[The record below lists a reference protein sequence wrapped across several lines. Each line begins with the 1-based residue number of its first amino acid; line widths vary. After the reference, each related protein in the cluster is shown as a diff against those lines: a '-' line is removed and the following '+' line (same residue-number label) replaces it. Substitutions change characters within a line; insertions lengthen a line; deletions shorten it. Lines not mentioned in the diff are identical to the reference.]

1 MTANAHPHAYGST
14 SSEGSSH
21 HRSERRPVASHLADA
36 STGLGGNT
44 LAHIVE
50 ENCPDL
56 PVAAAV
62 VIEHLD
68 AQAGTWQF
76 STDEGRTWRAVRTDL
91 INRAGHMGLAL
102 DGDARLR
109 VLPFGGH
116 RVSGARVAFHTVQ
129 RSHGQGNGS
138 YRAYAP
144 EERDGGSRTVTL
156 VLSLGAVN
164 GLPPEVHVPRP
175 RNKRALAQRAG
186 MSASG
191 VGPSHPGS
199 MALA

>member
-1 MTANAHPHAYGST
+1 MTANVHAHGSS
-14 SSEGSSH
+14 SSEGTPH
-21 HRSERRPVASHLADA
+21 HRSERLPVASHLGDA

-56 PVAAAV
+56 LVAAGV

-76 STDEGRTWRAVRTDL
+76 STDEGQTWRAIRTDL
-91 INRAGHMGLAL
+91 INRAGHLGLAL
-102 DGDARLR
+102 DRDARLR

-116 RVSGARVAFHTVQ
+116 RVTGARVAFHTVQ

-138 YRAYAP
+138 YRAYAS
-144 EERDGGSRTVTL
+144 EDRDGGSRTVTL
-156 VLSLGAVN
+156 VLSLAAVN
-164 GLPPEVHVPRP
+164 GAPPAVHVPRP
-175 RNKRALAQRAG
+175 RNKRAMVQRAAAAATAAAG
-186 MSASG
+186 SALSG
-191 VGPSHPGS
+191 A
-199 MALA
+199 MAMA

>member
-1 MTANAHPHAYGST
+1 MTANAHAHGSP

-21 HRSERRPVASHLADA
+21 RNERRPAASHSGDA

-56 PVAAAV
+56 LVAAGV

-76 STDEGRTWRAVRTDL
+76 STDEGTTWRAIRTDL
-91 INRAGHMGLAL
+91 INRAGHLGLAL
-102 DGDARLR
+102 DRDARLR

-144 EERDGGSRTVTL
+144 DERDGGSRTVTL

-164 GLPPEVHVPRP
+164 GTPPEVHVPRP
-175 RNKRALAQRAG
+175 RNKRAMAQRSG
-186 MSASG
+186 MSAAG
-191 VGPSHPGS
+191 AGPSHPGS
-199 MALA
+199 MAMA